1 MDTQSL
7 NALKPGVY
15 VIGKILSCTAALFNR
30 KDGTGQF
37 VVTRLEVA
45 TKPGVV
51 TIERIFDPA
60 KDAEV
65 KVANGQV
72 TAFPTYPEDATAAFR
87 VDPEGIKESK
97 GKVRINRAEK
107 IA

>member
-65 KVANGQV
+65 NKDRRRDVSELPRRNHGRS
-72 TAFPTYPEDATAAFR
+72 FGRAAMS
-87 VDPEGIKESK
+87 DIP
-97 GKVRINRAEK
+97 
-107 IA
+107 